1 MRSKEDK
8 DLISYDDVRYSE
20 SDKDVA
26 EVKTC
31 RILRP
36 LGFKVL
42 LSKLNSEIDEL
53 KALEMIRAYLES
65 EKGATTD
72 NAIVNLLADGKY
84 PKKRFVN
91 ITDEGQ
97 LWPFLLN
104 ECKREVEQRKQH
116 KDRALYYLSTFEARW
131 QRGKA
136 STGSQE
142 GAKRGRSNMP
152 FESVLIGDEAKKKQ
166 TLERLHKLIDGR
178 KGVSVALAIRKAVE
192 GGLITKPTFR
202 QVKAEFGDI
211 GAESGYNKAYR
222 NNAFASEEGN
232 GVQKI
237 LNEDGAPKQ

>member
-42 LSKLNSEIDEL
+42 LSKLNSERNEL
-53 KALEMIRAYLES
+53 KALEMIRVYLES

-104 ECKREVEQRKQH
+104 ECKIEVEQRKQH
-116 KDRALYYLSTFEARW
+116 KDRALYYLRTFEARW

-178 KGVSVALAIRKAVE
+178 KGVSVALAIREAVE
-192 GGLITKPTFR
+192 GGSITKPTFV
-202 QVKAEFGDI
+202 QLKAEVGDI
-211 GAESGYNKAYR
+211 GAKSGYYHAYNSQVATEVTAGIKKVLNGEDKA
-222 NNAFASEEGN
+222 
-232 GVQKI
+232 
-237 LNEDGAPKQ
+237 

>member
-42 LSKLNSEIDEL
+42 LSKLNSERDEL

-116 KDRALYYLSTFEARW
+116 KDRALYYLRTFEARW

-142 GAKRGRSNMP
+142 GAKRGRSNMH

-166 TLERLHKLIDGR
+166 TLKRLHEVIDGK
-178 KGVSVALAIRKAVE
+178 KGVYVATVIKVAVGE
-192 GGLITKPTFR
+192 GLITKPTFV
-202 QVKAEFGDI
+202 QLKAEFGDI
-211 GAESGYNKAYR
+211 GASSGYYHAYNLQVATEVTAGIKKVLNGEDKA
-222 NNAFASEEGN
+222 
-232 GVQKI
+232 
-237 LNEDGAPKQ
+237 